1 MLRAVAACPGWHL
14 EATRRLSWLGP
25 FVQRCI
31 MRSCWVPE
39 RGACVSS
46 AKREVAHSTA
56 ARGYAGAY
64 AGYIWNP
71 SVTATGCLMI
81 LGMLVAL
88 PFALKLPKQAKWLK
102 DTPPGRV
109 RSYVFL
115 CCSDTS
121 WSSPSC
127 TATALQKTACKRN
140 STALLG
146 LLPEACLGD
155 LIRYQTGM
163 CRASHQPA
171 RPQAAMLPREVCQ

>member
-1 MLRAVAACPGWHL
+1 M
-14 EATRRLSWLGP
+14 
-25 FVQRCI
+25 
-31 MRSCWVPE
+31 PE
-39 RGACVSS
+39 RGDCVSS
-46 AKREVAHSTA
+46 AKREVALSTK
-56 ARGYAGAY
+56 ARGYAGAF

-109 RSYVFL
+109 RSCVLL

-121 WSSPSC
+121 SSSPFV
-127 TATALQKTACKRN
+127 LQQPCSDTSSSSSFVLQQPCRRQLVMSACIRN
-140 STALLG
+140 SLALLG

-155 LIRYQTGM
+155 SMRFQTGM
-163 CRASHQPA
+163 CRALHQPA
-171 RPQAAMLPREVCQ
+171 RPQFAVLPCKACK